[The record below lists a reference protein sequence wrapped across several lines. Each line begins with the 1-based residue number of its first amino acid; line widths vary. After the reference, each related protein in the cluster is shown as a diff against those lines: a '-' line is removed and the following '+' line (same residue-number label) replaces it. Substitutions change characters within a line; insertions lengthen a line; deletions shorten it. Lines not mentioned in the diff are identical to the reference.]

1 MVFRAPWLLSAAC
14 LLALTAGRAQTP
26 EPSATPAAPPEAAA
40 TPAGPRTT
48 WSSVRVKDPYIAMTF
63 DDGPSGPLTPKLL
76 DMLKDRHIHA
86 TFFVLGQN
94 VKAHPEILKRAVAEG
109 HEIGN
114 HSWDHPQLSKLSD
127 EAVRSQ
133 LNRTRDQITAAVGLP
148 VTLMRPPYG
157 AITSEQKK
165 WVHDDLGYK
174 IILWAVDPLDWKRPG
189 PEIVHQR
196 IVKETRNGSI
206 ILAHDIHPGTVEAM
220 PATLDELLEK
230 GFKFVTVS
238 ELLAMELPPEAM
250 PKPTPHAHT
259 GKTPPKPSP
268 LPPGMPETISGAPGQ

>member
-1 MVFRAPWLLSAAC
+1 MVFRVPWLLSAAC
-14 LLALTAGRAQTP
+14 VFAWASGRAQIA
-26 EPSATPAAPPEAAA
+26 EPPAAPEATVAA
-40 TPAGPRTT
+40 TPRPPQIT
-48 WSSVRVKDPYIAMTF
+48 WSSVRVKEPYIAMTF
-63 DDGPSGPLTPKLL
+63 DDGPSGALTPKLL
-76 DMLKDRHIHA
+76 DMLKARHIHA
-86 TFFVLGQN
+86 TFFVLGEN

-114 HSWDHPQLSKLSD
+114 HSWDHPQLSKMSD

-133 LNRTRDQITAAVGLP
+133 LNRTRDQITAAIGLP

-157 AITSEQKK
+157 AITPEQKK
-165 WVHDDLGYK
+165 WVHGDLGYK

-189 PEIVHQR
+189 PEVVHQR

-250 PKPTPHAHT
+250 PKPTPHP
-259 GKTPPKPSP
+259 GKAAPKPT
-268 LPPGMPETISGAPGQ
+268 LPPGMPETISGAPEQ